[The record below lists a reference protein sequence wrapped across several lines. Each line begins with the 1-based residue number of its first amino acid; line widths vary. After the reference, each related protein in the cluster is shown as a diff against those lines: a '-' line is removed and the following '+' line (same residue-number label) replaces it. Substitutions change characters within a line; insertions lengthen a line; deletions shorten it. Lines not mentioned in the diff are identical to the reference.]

1 LVSANSGDSRHS
13 IEKRLAKARQRQSD
27 GRDLYK
33 RLRMTALRTA
43 VTVPGIL
50 LHDRARASQTH
61 PTIIRRDLA
70 RSPQIC
76 GSIVSAVF

>member
-1 LVSANSGDSRHS
+1 
-13 IEKRLAKARQRQSD
+13 
-27 GRDLYK
+27 
-33 RLRMTALRTA
+33 MTAHRTA

-70 RSPQIC
+70 RSSQIC
-76 GSIVSAVF
+76 GSIQSAVF